1 MGSLDE
7 SFKAGITLFSV
18 MMLAG
23 VCESYRPMIESELG
37 EELGRKP
44 TNEEWHYFLQECY
57 QKVKANFQQEQF
69 RRWSQKL
76 ADLKIIHDFVWKG
89 E

>member
-1 MGSLDE
+1 MSNFE
-7 SFKAGITLFSV
+7 NCFKAGITLFSV
-18 MMLAG
+18 IMLAG
-23 VCESYRPMIESELG
+23 VCESYRPVIESEL
-37 EELGRKP
+37 EEKLGRKP
-44 TNEEWHYFLQECY
+44 TSEEWNYFLQECY
-57 QKVKANFQQEQF
+57 EKVKVNFQQEQF